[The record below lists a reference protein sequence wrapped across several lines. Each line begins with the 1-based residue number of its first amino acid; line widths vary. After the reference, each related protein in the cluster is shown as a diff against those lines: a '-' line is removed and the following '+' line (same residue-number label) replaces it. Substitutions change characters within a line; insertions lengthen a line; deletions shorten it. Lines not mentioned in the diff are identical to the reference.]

1 MSEILSEIKEE
12 FNFQINNFN
21 VKEITN
27 LSKIIHS
34 VTGNIYF
41 SGVGK
46 SGNIAKHCCDLLK
59 CISYPCFYLDLLNST
74 HGNIGTILI
83 IIIEMNILKTIKNLF
98 I

>member
-1 MSEILSEIKEE
+1 MENILSEIKEE

-46 SGNIAKHCCDLLK
+46 SGNIAKHC
-59 CISYPCFYLDLLNST
+59 
-74 HGNIGTILI
+74 
-83 IIIEMNILKTIKNLF
+83 
-98 I
+98 

>member
-1 MSEILSEIKEE
+1 MENILSEIKEE

-46 SGNIAKHCCDLLK
+46 SGNIAKHSQSPENNGFLFSGRLRLPLCNPL
-59 CISYPCFYLDLLNST
+59 ISS
-74 HGNIGTILI
+74 
-83 IIIEMNILKTIKNLF
+83 
-98 I
+98 